1 MDPGSS
7 PFRES
12 CAELDAVSTPAGIK
26 LAWRHAIHE
35 QKLIN
40 RILKL
45 SQLSKVKNREKW
57 ELLVFGLIFAQF
69 SLLVFLPSK
78 FCIVTRGIVYT
89 V

>member
-12 CAELDAVSTPAGIK
+12 CADLDAVSTPAGIK

-45 SQLSKVKNREKW
+45 SQLSKVNFIRKILHDSEKNT
-57 ELLVFGLIFAQF
+57 GCHG
-69 SLLVFLPSK
+69 K
-78 FCIVTRGIVYT
+78 F
-89 V
+89 